1 MVSLDDH
8 DWADHSHVYHTQQ
21 PHWSIEM
28 SKYKDYRMTENVTFS
43 FRFTTGSSQGIA
55 QENKTNL
62 ILSES
67 VSL

>member
-1 MVSLDDH
+1 MVFLDDH

-43 FRFTTGSSQGIA
+43 FRFTTGSS
-55 QENKTNL
+55 
-62 ILSES
+62 
-67 VSL
+67 